1 MSIKRTKQRSHGTG
15 KEQDNDPFA
24 KPVEPDPNWDEVT
37 SNPEAKFLPY
47 AMSSRFAKG
56 QLIDHSKFGKGVVTA
71 IEGANIVV
79 LFKDGKKKLGH
90 AIG

>member
-1 MSIKRTKQRSHGTG
+1 MSMKRTKQRSSGTA
-15 KEQDNDPFA
+15 KEQDKDPFA
-24 KPVEPDPNWDEVT
+24 KPVPPDPIWEEVT
-37 SNPEAKFLPY
+37 SHADATFLPY
-47 AMSSRFAKG
+47 VMSSRFAKG

-90 AIG
+90 ALS